1 MNRHA
6 RARWLG
12 LATLTVG
19 ALGALAIALG
29 GPTGCSF
36 PDYEVATDG
45 APADAR
51 DGATVTTASD
61 AGATDAVVD
70 TLPNADA
77 TYALADGGTCSG
89 HDEDG
94 DGVPDLCDNCP
105 NVANAGQE
113 GGAVGTACTPPSDLL
128 TNPVPGFFSPFVSYG
143 TPSWQPFASG
153 SAPWA
158 LAPAGDALLGGTTG
172 DGDLRFVLS
181 PFARSSNAV
190 SIITVLHLVDD
201 VAAAGSAAGLLVRA
215 TAPASDAGTTDARVF
230 LFCGVNTNCCAVA
243 GATPPEGCSGGSC
256 APSALANVT
265 KEADGGLV
273 AASLT
278 IPPEIAH
285 THGAAIGLMMTI
297 STGNAAGDAGVPLA
311 GTVECRLFNPLH
323 PETLTE
329 ADPTYFVRA
338 HVARTQWSASGELGL
353 FAQESRA
360 QFDSLSVVRGD

>member
-1 MNRHA
+1 LSEDAAAMNRHA

-215 TAPASDAGTTDARVF
+215 TA
-230 LFCGVNTNCCAVA
+230 
-243 GATPPEGCSGGSC
+243 TPPEGCSGGSC